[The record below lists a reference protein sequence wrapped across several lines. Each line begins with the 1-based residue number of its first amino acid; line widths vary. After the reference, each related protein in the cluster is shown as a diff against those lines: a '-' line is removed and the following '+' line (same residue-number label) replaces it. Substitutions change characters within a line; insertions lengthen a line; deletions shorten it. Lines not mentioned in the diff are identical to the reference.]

1 MIKFLKYL
9 LNIPELALFYIFVV
23 IQLLYLLKYFDVIRI
38 KFFIL
43 IALIKTVFCKLFTA
57 RQIDAK
63 NAHPRPGLT
72 VVIPF

>member
-9 LNIPELALFYIFVV
+9 LNILELALFYIFVV

-43 IALIKTVFCKLFTA
+43 IALIKTVFVNFL
-57 RQIDAK
+57 R
-63 NAHPRPGLT
+63 
-72 VVIPF
+72 

>member
-9 LNIPELALFYIFVV
+9 LNILELALFYIFVV

-43 IALIKTVFCKLFTA
+43 IALIKTVFCKLFA
-57 RQIDAK
+57 LK
-63 NAHPRPGLT
+63 HNAS
-72 VVIPF
+72 